1 MRHSVKMEIS
11 FIPTPDVAA
20 ILNALLDKFEN
31 RAQRTPAL
39 VRLKPHGARE
49 RVEMEAEGT
58 FNAARPVRII
68 LDDLDLPSYFSQ
80 IDPQARI
87 IGNQQLQTLEQ
98 QGLLQLKWLPGET
111 NHILHSISLKTEHII
126 PERSAVDL
134 PRSTEHAPHL
144 TQHKSLYRLLNREP
158 LSSYRAQLE
167 SLLLAEKFRYPKEDW
182 RADALNY
189 ILGQLRAGKS
199 PSPFS
204 LTDSN
209 LNLDLLAVLA
219 ALPTL
224 TTETPYR
231 VFSVRIFNN
240 SKRFEDIKP
249 ALVRLVRLAKP
260 EWKSFTS
267 EDLLRELNLVANPD
281 YVHLAGNWELTDL
294 NGQISNLDCFIPS
307 VGFPASQISRLEKI
321 AIRAEAVLCIE
332 NLTSFHA
339 FTRANEIHS
348 AKLHPEG
355 HLHPLAPY
363 ARTGVVQVPVSRRNA
378 VICLMGNPSPSIR
391 HLLRLIPAETPIYLW
406 SDMDYGGFNI
416 LSQLRRQ
423 VGLRIQPYLMD
434 IATFDKYAHLSRPLT
449 QVDILNLKRL
459 VLNPA
464 LKDVHPT
471 IEHILQRGLKLE
483 QEAIQI

>member
-1 MRHSVKMEIS
+1 MMRHSVKMEIS

-20 ILNALLDKFEN
+20 ILNVLLDKFEN
-31 RAQRTPAL
+31 RAQRK
-39 VRLKPHGARE
+39 RF
-49 RVEMEAEGT
+49 EMEGEGT
-58 FNAARPVRII
+58 FNASRPVRIV
-68 LDDLDLPSYFSQ
+68 LDDLGLPSYFSQ
-80 IDPQARI
+80 TDPQARI
-87 IGNQQLQTLEQ
+87 VANQQLKNLEQ
-98 QGLLQLKWLPGET
+98 QGLLRLKWLPGES
-111 NHILHSISLKTEHII
+111 NHLLHSISL
-126 PERSAVDL
+126 R
-134 PRSTEHAPHL
+134 TEHAPHL
-144 TQHKSLYRLLNREP
+144 TQHESLYQLLNREP
-158 LSSYRAQLE
+158 LYNHRARLE
-167 SLLLAEKFRYPKEDW
+167 SLLLADKFRFPKKDW
-182 RADALNY
+182 RARALED
-189 ILGQLRAGKS
+189 ILEQLHSGRS

-204 LTDSN
+204 ITDSN
-209 LNLDLLAVLA
+209 LNLDLLGVLA

-240 SKRFEDIKP
+240 SKRFEEIKP
-249 ALVRLVRLAKP
+249 SLVRLARRANP

-281 YVHLAGNWELTDL
+281 FVHLAGNWEFMDL
-294 NGQISNLDCFIPS
+294 NGQIINLDCFIPS
-307 VGFPASQISRLEKI
+307 VGFPASQIARLEKI

-339 FTRANEIHS
+339 FTGASEIHS
-348 AKLHPEG
+348 AKLYPEG
-355 HLHPLAPY
+355 HLHLA
-363 ARTGVVQVPVSRRNA
+363 QLQVSRRNA

-449 QVDILNLKRL
+449 QVDTHNLKRL
-459 VLNPA
+459 TLNPA

-471 IEHILQRGLKLE
+471 LEHILQRGLKLE
-483 QEAIQI
+483 QEAIPI

>member
-1 MRHSVKMEIS
+1 MEIS

-39 VRLKPHGARE
+39 AGGARE
-49 RVEMEAEGT
+49 RLEMEAEGT
-58 FNAARPVRII
+58 FNAARPVRIV

-111 NHILHSISLKTEHII
+111 NHLLQSVTLQTEYDS
-126 PERSAVDL
+126 RSPTLRLAEG
-134 PRSTEHAPHL
+134 THHE
-144 TQHKSLYRLLNREP
+144 TLYTLLNREP
-158 LSSYRAQLE
+158 LSNHRARLE
-167 SLLLAEKFRYPKEDW
+167 SLLLSDKFRYPKEDW
-182 RADALNY
+182 RAHALNY

-209 LNLDLLAVLA
+209 LNIDLLAVLA
-219 ALPTL
+219 ALPAL

-249 ALVRLVRLAKP
+249 ALVRLVRLANP

-281 YVHLAGNWELTDL
+281 YIHLAGNWELTDL
-294 NGQISNLDCFIPS
+294 NGQIINLDRFMPS
-307 VGFPASQISRLEKI
+307 VGFPASQITRLEKI

-339 FTRANEIHS
+339 FTRANAIHS
-348 AKLHPEG
+348 AK
-355 HLHPLAPY
+355 Y
-363 ARTGVVQVPVSRRNA
+363 A

-391 HLLRLIPAETPIYLW
+391 HLLRLIPAETAIYLW

-423 VGLRIQPYLMD
+423 VSLRIQPYLMD

-449 QVDILNLKRL
+449 QVDTHNLKRL
-459 VLNPA
+459 ALNTA
-464 LKDVHPT
+464 LKDVHL
-471 IEHILQRGLKLE
+471 ILEHILQCGLKLE

>member
-1 MRHSVKMEIS
+1 MEIS
-11 FIPTPDVAA
+11 FTPSPDLEV
-20 ILNALLDKFEN
+20 ILNTLLDKFED
-31 RAQRTPAL
+31 RFTRYAL
-39 VRLKPHGARE
+39 GNTSHPIRFPRCNLE
-49 RVEMEAEGT
+49 
-58 FNAARPVRII
+58 
-68 LDDLDLPSYFSQ
+68 DLDLPGYFSQ
-80 IDPQARI
+80 IDPNARI
-87 IGNQQLQTLEQ
+87 FTNEQLQALEQ
-98 QGLLQLKWLPGET
+98 IGAVKLAWHPGET
-111 NHILHSISLKTEHII
+111 GHLLQSVTLQTKYESHSKHYET
-126 PERSAVDL
+126 
-134 PRSTEHAPHL
+134 
-144 TQHKSLYRLLNREP
+144 LYTLLNREP
-158 LSSYRAQLE
+158 LYNHRARLE
-167 SLLLAEKFRYPKEDW
+167 SLLLSDKFRYPKKDW
-182 RADALNY
+182 RARALDN
-189 ILGQLRAGKS
+189 ILEQLRSGRS

-249 ALVRLVRLAKP
+249 SLVRLARRANP

-281 YVHLAGNWELTDL
+281 FVHLAGNWELTDL
-294 NGQISNLDCFIPS
+294 NGQTINLDCFLPS
-307 VGFPASQISRLEKI
+307 VGFPASQIARLEKI

-348 AKLHPEG
+348 AKH
-355 HLHPLAPY
+355 
-363 ARTGVVQVPVSRRNA
+363 A

-391 HLLRLIPAETPIYLW
+391 HLLRLIPAEIPIYLW

-449 QVDILNLKRL
+449 QVDTHNLKRL
-459 VLNPA
+459 ALNPA

-471 IEHILQRGLKLE
+471 LEHILQRGLKLE

>member
-1 MRHSVKMEIS
+1 
-11 FIPTPDVAA
+11 
-20 ILNALLDKFEN
+20 
-31 RAQRTPAL
+31 
-39 VRLKPHGARE
+39 
-49 RVEMEAEGT
+49 
-58 FNAARPVRII
+58 
-68 LDDLDLPSYFSQ
+68 
-80 IDPQARI
+80 
-87 IGNQQLQTLEQ
+87 
-98 QGLLQLKWLPGET
+98 
-111 NHILHSISLKTEHII
+111 
-126 PERSAVDL
+126 
-134 PRSTEHAPHL
+134 
-144 TQHKSLYRLLNREP
+144 
-158 LSSYRAQLE
+158 
-167 SLLLAEKFRYPKEDW
+167 
-182 RADALNY
+182 LNY
-189 ILGQLRAGKS
+189 ILGQLWAGKS

-204 LTDSN
+204 LIDSN
-209 LNLDLLAVLA
+209 LNHDLLAALA

-249 ALVRLVRLAKP
+249 SLVRLARRANP

-281 YVHLAGNWELTDL
+281 FVHLAGNWELTDL
-294 NGQISNLDCFIPS
+294 NGQIINLDCFIPS
-307 VGFPASQISRLEKI
+307 VGFPASQIARLEKI

-355 HLHPLAPY
+355 HLHPLAPD
-363 ARTGVVQVPVSRRNA
+363 ARTGVAQVQVSRRNA

-391 HLLRLIPAETPIYLW
+391 RLLRLIPAETPIYLW

-423 VGLRIQPYLMD
+423 IGLSIQPYLMD

-449 QVDILNLKRL
+449 QVDTHNLKRL
-459 VLNPA
+459 ALNPA

-471 IEHILQRGLKLE
+471 LEHILQRGLKLE
-483 QEAIQI
+483 QEAIRI

>member
-1 MRHSVKMEIS
+1 MEIS
-11 FIPTPDVAA
+11 FIPTPDVAV

-31 RAQRTPAL
+31 RAQR
-39 VRLKPHGARE
+39 K

-58 FNAARPVRII
+58 FNASRPVRIV

-87 IGNQQLQTLEQ
+87 IGNHQLQTLEQ
-98 QGLLQLKWLPGET
+98 QGLLRLKWLPGEA
-111 NHILHSISLKTEHII
+111 NHLLHSISLKTEH
-126 PERSAVDL
+126 L
-134 PRSTEHAPHL
+134 PRNTEHAPNL
-144 TQHKSLYRLLNREP
+144 TQHKSLYRLLDREP
-158 LSSYRAQLE
+158 LSNYRAQLE
-167 SLLLAEKFRYPKEDW
+167 SLLLADRFRYPKDDW
-182 RADALNY
+182 RAHALNY
-189 ILGQLRAGKS
+189 ILGQLQAGKS

-249 ALVRLVRLAKP
+249 ALVRLARRANP

-281 YVHLAGNWELTDL
+281 YIHLAGNWELTDL
-294 NGQISNLDCFIPS
+294 NGQIINLDCFMPS
-307 VGFPASQISRLEKI
+307 VGFPASQITRLEKI
-321 AIRAEAVLCIE
+321 AIGAEAVLCIE

-339 FTRANEIHS
+339 FTRANKRHC
-348 AKLHPEG
+348 AKH
-355 HLHPLAPY
+355 
-363 ARTGVVQVPVSRRNA
+363 A

-391 HLLRLIPAETPIYLW
+391 HLLRLIPAEITIYLW

-449 QVDILNLKRL
+449 QVDTHNLKRL
-459 VLNPA
+459 ALNPA

-471 IEHILQRGLKLE
+471 LEHILKRGLKLE
-483 QEAIQI
+483 QEAIQT

>member
-1 MRHSVKMEIS
+1 MEIS

-39 VRLKPHGARE
+39 AGGARE
-49 RVEMEAEGT
+49 RLEMEAEGT
-58 FNAARPVRII
+58 FNAARPVRIV

-111 NHILHSISLKTEHII
+111 NHLLQSVTLQTEYDS
-126 PERSAVDL
+126 RSPTLRLAEG
-134 PRSTEHAPHL
+134 THHE
-144 TQHKSLYRLLNREP
+144 TLYTLLNREP
-158 LSSYRAQLE
+158 LSNHRARLE
-167 SLLLAEKFRYPKEDW
+167 SLLLSDKFRYPKEDW
-182 RADALNY
+182 RAHALNY

-209 LNLDLLAVLA
+209 LNIDLLAVLA
-219 ALPTL
+219 ALPAL

-249 ALVRLVRLAKP
+249 ALVRLVRLARLANP

-281 YVHLAGNWELTDL
+281 YIHLAGNWELTDL
-294 NGQISNLDCFIPS
+294 NGQIINLDRFMPS
-307 VGFPASQISRLEKI
+307 VGFPASQITRLEKI

-339 FTRANEIHS
+339 FTRANAIHS
-348 AKLHPEG
+348 AK
-355 HLHPLAPY
+355 Y
-363 ARTGVVQVPVSRRNA
+363 A

-391 HLLRLIPAETPIYLW
+391 HLLRLIPAETAIYLW

-423 VGLRIQPYLMD
+423 VSLRIQPYLMD

-449 QVDILNLKRL
+449 QVDTHNLKRL
-459 VLNPA
+459 ALNTA
-464 LKDVHPT
+464 LKDVHL
-471 IEHILQRGLKLE
+471 ILEHILQCGLKLE

>member
-1 MRHSVKMEIS
+1 MEIS
-11 FIPTPDVAA
+11 FLPTPDVAV

-31 RAQRTPAL
+31 RAQR
-39 VRLKPHGARE
+39 K

-58 FNAARPVRII
+58 FNAARPVRIV

-98 QGLLQLKWLPGET
+98 QGFLRLKWLPGET
-111 NHILHSISLKTEHII
+111 NHLLHSISLKPEH
-126 PERSAVDL
+126 L
-134 PRSTEHAPHL
+134 PSNTEHAPRL
-144 TQHKSLYRLLNREP
+144 TQHESLYQLLNREP
-158 LSSYRAQLE
+158 LSNYRAQLE

-182 RADALNY
+182 RAHALNY

-204 LTDSN
+204 LIDSN

-249 ALVRLVRLAKP
+249 ALVRLIRLARRANP

-281 YVHLAGNWELTDL
+281 FVHLAGYWELTDL
-294 NGQISNLDCFIPS
+294 NGQVINLGCFIPS
-307 VGFPASQISRLEKI
+307 IGFPASQIARLEKI
-321 AIRAEAVLCIE
+321 SIRAEAVLCIE

-348 AKLHPEG
+348 PKH
-355 HLHPLAPY
+355 
-363 ARTGVVQVPVSRRNA
+363 A

-449 QVDILNLKRL
+449 QVDTHNLKRL
-459 VLNPA
+459 ALNPA

-471 IEHILQRGLKLE
+471 LEHILQRGLKLE

>member
-1 MRHSVKMEIS
+1 MEIL
-11 FIPTPDVAA
+11 FVPTPDVAV

-39 VRLKPHGARE
+39 AGGARE

-58 FNAARPVRII
+58 FNAARPVRIV

-98 QGLLQLKWLPGET
+98 QGFLRLKWLPGET
-111 NHILHSISLKTEHII
+111 NHLLHSISLKMEH
-126 PERSAVDL
+126 L
-134 PRSTEHAPHL
+134 PSNTEHAPRL
-144 TQHKSLYRLLNREP
+144 TQHESLYQLLNREP
-158 LSSYRAQLE
+158 LSNYRAQLE

-182 RADALNY
+182 RARALNY

-204 LTDSN
+204 LIDSN
-209 LNLDLLAVLA
+209 LNHDLLAVLA

-240 SKRFEDIKP
+240 SKRFDDIKP
-249 ALVRLVRLAKP
+249 SLVRLARRANP
-260 EWKSFTS
+260 EWRSFTS
-267 EDLLRELNLVANPD
+267 EDLLRELNLVANPGF
-281 YVHLAGNWELTDL
+281 VHLAGNWELTDL
-294 NGQISNLDCFIPS
+294 NGQIINLDCFIPS
-307 VGFPASQISRLEKI
+307 VGFPASQIARLEKI

-339 FTRANEIHS
+339 FTRVNEIHS

-355 HLHPLAPY
+355 
-363 ARTGVVQVPVSRRNA
+363 GRRNA
-378 VICLMGNPSPSIR
+378 IICLMGNPSPSIR
-391 HLLRLIPAETPIYLW
+391 HLLRLIPADTPIYLW

-449 QVDILNLKRL
+449 QVDTHNLKRL
-459 VLNPA
+459 ALNPA

-471 IEHILQRGLKLE
+471 LEHILQRGLKLE
-483 QEAIQI
+483 QEAIRI